1 MNAQLR
7 LVSRDHIDFGR
18 VWSAACC
25 AWLGSGPPD
34 RPFPPSV
41 TPSRAEIPPARA
53 AAPPYLPTPGVVT
66 PASPRPFVW

>member
-1 MNAQLR
+1 MNAQQR

-25 AWLGSGPPD
+25 AWLGSGPSD

-41 TPSRAEIPPARA
+41 TPSRAELFSHARCR
-53 AAPPYLPTPGVVT
+53 TPE
-66 PASPRPFVW
+66 SPDARRRHTSLHPSVW